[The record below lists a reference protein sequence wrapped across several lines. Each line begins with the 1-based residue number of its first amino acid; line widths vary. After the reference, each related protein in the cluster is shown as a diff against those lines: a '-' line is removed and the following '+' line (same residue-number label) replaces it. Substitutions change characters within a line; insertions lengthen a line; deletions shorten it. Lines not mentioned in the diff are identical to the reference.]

1 MFAFRNRI
9 VHLYDR
15 VDDEHVFAI
24 VTNDL
29 ADLEELATRYIDLLT
44 PASPA

>member
-15 VDDEHVFAI
+15 VDDAI
-24 VTNDL
+24 VYDIVTAHL
-29 ADLEELATRYIDLLT
+29 ADLETLARHYIDAL
-44 PASPA
+44 ASAP